1 MSKRILVTGASR
13 GIGLS
18 IAQTLADKGYALD
31 LLTSSEASAEALRS
45 EVFVRNAQARVYAV
59 DLADA
64 SAVTQFAAGWQ
75 DELWGIVNNAG
86 ICKTFGLLDDGDD
99 PLNEVLGTN
108 LIGPYLLTKGLLP
121 RLTRPGRIVNIAS
134 QLGQEGR
141 AGYSA
146 YCASKFGLIG
156 MTKCWAKE
164 LGAGG
169 VTVNAVCP
177 GWVGTEMS
185 FKDIERMA
193 SEHGISAKQFYEDT
207 CAPLE
212 LKRFNTPAEVANLV
226 AFLVSDEASG
236 ITGRDWLMHTVWN
249 QS

>member
-1 MSKRILVTGASR
+1 MKRVLVTGAGR
-13 GIGLS
+13 GIGLG
-18 IAQTLADKGYALD
+18 IAETLAEQGYALD
-31 LLTSSEASAEALRS
+31 LVVSSEASLARLRQS
-45 EVFVRNAQARVYAV
+45 HVAQQANVHIIVLDFRDRVAV
-59 DLADA
+59 
-64 SAVTQFAAGWQ
+64 SRFIGSWKNP
-75 DELWGIVNNAG
+75 LWGIVNNAG
-86 ICKTFGLLDDGDD
+86 ICKTFSIADAGDD
-99 PLNEVLGTN
+99 PLDEVLGVN

-121 RLTRPGRIVNIAS
+121 HLSRPGRIVNIAS

-164 LGAGG
+164 LGAEG

-185 FKDIERMA
+185 YIDVDRMAVEEGVTFEQFYKDICR
-193 SEHGISAKQFYEDT
+193 
-207 CAPLE
+207 PLE
-212 LKRFNTPAEVANLV
+212 LKRFNTTAEVANLV
-226 AFLVSDEASG
+226 AFLLSDQASG
-236 ITGRDWLMHTVWN
+236 ITGRDWLMQTVWN